1 MGRNKYIQCEV
12 CGKTLRS
19 DKLKAHKHSSHLEK
33 KTKYPM
39 KSCPTCNV
47 KMIAWHLPRHQKL
60 HQKSTKD
67 ILENVKIDQMCYEDR
82 KAMGKVVEEVL
93 QNNRDIDPR
102 SLRTDYVKALEINNY
117 KTNKTFGVLRT
128 WQQELLDLYVAPS
141 DREII
146 WVYGERGAEGK
157 SWFQEYLVDFYGSRR
172 VFQSNLDKRSDGI
185 LHTLTKRTLAL
196 IDIFI
201 FNIPR
206 SFATLDV
213 PYTLLEE
220 IKDGQAI
227 SSKYD
232 SKILRFKTPNIVVVF
247 SNEDA
252 TETMMSKDRWKIFK
266 IDGNNLIPK
275 QSMDDYDAGERMR
288 ALTGYEP
295 SYF

>member
-1 MGRNKYIQCEV
+1 MGRHKYIQCEV
-12 CGKTLRS
+12 CGKRLRS
-19 DKLKAHKHSSHLEK
+19 DKLKLHKHEK
-33 KTKYPM
+33 KGKYPM
-39 KSCPTCNV
+39 KTCPTCNV
-47 KMIAWHLPRHQKL
+47 NMIAWNLPRHQKL

-82 KAMGKVVEEVL
+82 KEMGKVVEEVL

-275 QSMDDYDAGERMR
+275 QSMEDYDAGERMR

>member
-1 MGRNKYIQCEV
+1 MGRHKYIQCEV
-12 CGKTLRS
+12 CGKRMRS
-19 DKLKAHKHSSHLEK
+19 DKLKLHKHEK
-33 KTKYPM
+33 KGKYPM
-39 KSCPTCNV
+39 KSCPTCSVN
-47 KMIAWHLPRHQKL
+47 MIAWNLSRHQRL

-67 ILENVKIDQMCYEDR
+67 ILENVKVDHRLYEDR
-82 KAMGKVVEEVL
+82 KAMGQIVEEVL
-93 QNNRDIDPR
+93 QGNRDIDPR
-102 SLRTDYVKALEINNY
+102 SLRKDYATALEINSC
-117 KTNKTFGVLRT
+117 KTNKTFGVLRP
-128 WQQELLDLYVAPS
+128 WQQKLLDCHVAPS

-146 WVYGERGAEGK
+146 WVYGEKGAEGK
-157 SWFQEYLVDFYGSRR
+157 SWFQEYMVDYYGSRR

-185 LHTLTKRTLAL
+185 LHTLTKRTVAL

-206 SFATLDV
+206 SFAAVDV

-247 SNEDA
+247 SNEDC
-252 TETMMSKDRWKIFK
+252 TERMMSKDRWKIFN

-275 QSMDDYDAGERMR
+275 TIIGRS
-288 ALTGYEP
+288 
-295 SYF
+295 